1 MPDHEMSSNYQFR
14 FTRDEVAEMENL
26 LKENGSLSAEVTK
39 ALALKFSKTRHL
51 RGQSYVRSDSVNN
64 WFRKRRHVM
73 NKAKKS
79 LSSARSPRPS
89 IPNSGAEMHQT
100 PEPLT
105 DKPKSDDEEVLS
117 RRSSDKESLEE
128 ESSEEGNFG
137 EGTSGDTVPSSS
149 VSNSVEIL
157 DHKDVSPQPL
167 PFLQSPLS
175 QVDGVIARLA
185 IFKRAKVDQ
194 HTASTPSFA
203 LSDHDMVD
211 QAKET
216 LEKLGGISLFDFSS
230 YQRDF
235 DMAIRIIVE
244 KGSLSDV
251 KKTELLLLQERVHKI
266 AKEHLQAREELSKC
280 NGFRE
285 KLIEAE
291 ESENKLM
298 KKAVVLEDKY
308 NKFPQDL
315 SAVSRK
321 ISELEAALVKAKA
334 ELEIMRG
341 DQDDVYNELA
351 KLRESLQSVNKHM
364 MSLKAEAAGTIKKGV
379 ETEEVLEKIAEEWVR
394 LTHTKGFTFI

>member
-1 MPDHEMSSNYQFR
+1 MPDHEISSNYQFR

-26 LKENGSLSAEVTK
+26 LKENGSLSAEVAK

-79 LSSARSPRPS
+79 LSSARSLRPS
-89 IPNSGAEMHQT
+89 IPSSVAEMRQT
-100 PEPLT
+100 PEPFK

-117 RRSSDKESLEE
+117 KRSSDKESL
-128 ESSEEGNFG
+128 EEGNFG

-149 VSNSVEIL
+149 ISNSVETL
-157 DHKDVSPQPL
+157 DHMDVSPQPL
-167 PFLQSPLS
+167 PFLQSSLS
-175 QVDGVIARLA
+175 EVDGVIARLA

-194 HTASTPSFA
+194 HTALTPSFA
-203 LSDHDMVD
+203 LSDLDMVD

-216 LEKLGGISLFDFSS
+216 LEKLGGICLFDFCS

-244 KGSLSDV
+244 KGSLSDM
-251 KKTELLLLQERVHKI
+251 KKTELLLLQERVHRI
-266 AKEHLQAREELSKC
+266 AKEHLQAREDLSKC
-280 NGFRE
+280 NGYSE
-285 KLIEAE
+285 KLIEAA

-298 KKAVVLEDKY
+298 KKAVFLEEKY

-341 DQDDVYNELA
+341 DQDDVYNKLA
-351 KLRESLQSVNKHM
+351 KLRESLLSVNKHM
-364 MSLKAEAAGTIKKGV
+364 MSLKAEEAGTIKKRV
-379 ETEEVLEKIAEEWVR
+379 ETEEVLEKITEEWVR
-394 LTHTKGFTFI
+394 LTHPKEFTVI